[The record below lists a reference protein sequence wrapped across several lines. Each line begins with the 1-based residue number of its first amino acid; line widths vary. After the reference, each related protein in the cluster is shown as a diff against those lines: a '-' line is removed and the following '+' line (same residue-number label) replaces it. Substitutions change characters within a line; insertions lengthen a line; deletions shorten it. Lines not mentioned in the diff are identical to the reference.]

1 MSKLVISGGIKNRQ
15 IDENQIRSLH
25 ACKKQSAFTRIWD
38 ALADFF
44 TQSNVGTA
52 KKLSYEVFHS
62 EDSVVQIKSF
72 LLLRSLTHKH
82 CKRQFIIQPS
92 EKPNTVLLCL
102 TSLDIRVE
110 VSMNNSDSLS
120 LMKKIESDIQ
130 LDGKEQV
137 LSQHEKD
144 ISRWSYQVELD
155 DGYTVELDRKNTELT
170 QEQRLVYWKRLSVDH
185 SKSYTLEYLSC
196 QRLPQSMALWSVDNE
211 QKNRSTPK
219 LMLVN
224 SEDAQQQC
232 NIIDFGDG
240 NIWIETYLHSVITE
254 EHEETARIGDLCK
267 ELTLHGGFLV
277 TPEQTVCCYWEYIG
291 IPA

>member
-1 MSKLVISGGIKNRQ
+1 MSKLVISGVIKNRQ

-62 EDSVVQIKSF
+62 EDSAVQIKSF
-72 LLLRSLTHKH
+72 LSLRSLAHKH
-82 CKRQFIIQPS
+82 SKSQFIIQPS

-120 LMKKIESDIQ
+120 LMKQIETDIQ
-130 LDGKEQV
+130 LDGKEKV

-155 DGYTVELDRKNTELT
+155 DGDTVKLDRKNTELT
-170 QEQRLVYWKRLSVDH
+170 QEQRLDSWKRLSVDH
-185 SKSYTLEYLSC
+185 SKSCALEYLSC
-196 QRLPQSMALWSVDNE
+196 QQLPQSMALWSVNSE
-211 QKNRSTPK
+211 QVNRSIPNLT
-219 LMLVN
+219 LVN
-224 SEDAQQQC
+224 SENAQQQC

-240 NIWIETYLHSVITE
+240 NIWIESFLHSTISE
-254 EHEETARIGDLCK
+254 ESEDEAHIGALCK
-267 ELTLHGGFLV
+267 ELTLHSGFFV
-277 TPEQTVCCYWEYIG
+277 TPEQTVCCYWEHNG